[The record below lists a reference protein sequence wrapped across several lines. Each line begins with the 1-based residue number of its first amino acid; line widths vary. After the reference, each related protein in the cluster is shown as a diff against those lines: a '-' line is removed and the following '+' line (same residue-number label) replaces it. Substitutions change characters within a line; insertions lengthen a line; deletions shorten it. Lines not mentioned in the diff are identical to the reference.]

1 VGVVTRRQLKRSS
14 LCKTA
19 MTKKGRQFFSGKIGV
34 TPLVA
39 APNDT
44 NPSDATAEIVLF
56 LI

>member
-1 VGVVTRRQLKRSS
+1 MGVVTRRQLKRSS